1 MLSNT
6 ECMSRVAT
14 RLLKSFIFWI
24 KLIMRIIYFDPIL
37 GASGDMIL
45 SSLIDL
51 GVDKDYLKESLK
63 FIPDLK
69 IKVEKVS
76 HSGIRAKQIEFITK
90 KVVKEKD
97 FIPLI
102 KKSDLKDSIKNDA
115 IKIISRIFDAE
126 KKVHGARHLHLH
138 ELADVDT
145 IIDITGALIALDF
158 LNVDKVY
165 SRTLKAGMGLI
176 DTVEGKMPAFNL
188 ATAQLLKDTPVEFLP
203 IPFEFTTPT
212 AAAILST
219 IAEFKDALMINKIE
233 RIGLGAGTRKI
244 AGYPNL
250 LRAFLGEVDS
260 GFSDEC
266 LVIET
271 NIDDQN
277 PQDFE
282 LILEK
287 LYQAGAL
294 EVFYTPVIMK
304 HSRPGILLSVIAE
317 SYNQKIIDTI
327 FNETTTLGIRMDYRK
342 RIKLNREIK
351 KIKTPWGDL
360 RIKVSNFNRSKRFT
374 IEYQDL
380 KSIAGRLNK
389 PIRYLRIEIEKYVSK
404 EGLVD

>member
-1 MLSNT
+1 M
-6 ECMSRVAT
+6 RV
-14 RLLKSFIFWI
+14 
-24 KLIMRIIYFDPIL
+24 IYFDPIL

-51 GVDKDYLKESLK
+51 GVETEYLKQSLK

-69 IKVEKVS
+69 IRVESVS
-76 HSGIRAKQIEFITK
+76 RQGIMAKQIEFITK
-90 KVVKEKD
+90 KIVKEKD

-102 KKSDLKDSIKNDA
+102 KKSNLKDSIKTNA
-115 IKIISRIFDAE
+115 IKIINRIFDAE
-126 KKVHGARHLHLH
+126 KKVHGSRHLHLH

-158 LNVDKVY
+158 LDIDKVY
-165 SRTLKAGMGLI
+165 SRPLKAGTGLI

-188 ATAQLLKDTPVEFLP
+188 ATAQLLKNAPVEFLP
-203 IPFEFTTPT
+203 VQFEFTTPT

-219 IAEFKDALMINKIE
+219 IAEFKDSLTINNIE
-233 RIGLGAGTRKI
+233 RVGLGAGAKKLD
-244 AGYPNL
+244 GYPNL
-250 LRAFLGEVDS
+250 LRAFLGEIDLS
-260 GFSDEC
+260 LSDEC

-287 LYQAGAL
+287 LYEAGAL

-304 HSRPGILLSVIAE
+304 HSRPGILLSVIADGF
-317 SYNQKIIDTI
+317 NQKIINTI
-327 FNETTTLGIRMDYRK
+327 FNETTTLGIRMDYKK
-342 RIKLNREIK
+342 RIKLKREIK
-351 KIKTPWGDL
+351 KVKTPWGNL
-360 RIKVSNFNRSKRFT
+360 RIKVADFNRRNSFT

-380 KSIAGRLNK
+380 KSIAKNLNK
-389 PIRYLRIEIEKYVSK
+389 PIRSLRIEIERYVRE
-404 EGLVD
+404 EGLID